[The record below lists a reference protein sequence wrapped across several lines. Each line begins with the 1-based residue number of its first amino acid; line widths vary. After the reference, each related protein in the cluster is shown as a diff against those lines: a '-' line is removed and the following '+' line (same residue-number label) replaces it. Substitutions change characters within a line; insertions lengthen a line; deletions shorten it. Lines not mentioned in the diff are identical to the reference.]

1 LPHSGIVAKKLLT
14 QTQAETAKKRAESF
28 LRNVLQ
34 DDDRAD
40 EVESQ
45 TLDEWAEDTGRT
57 ITDERKNPTMATTK
71 TELQGT
77 IDQINDLVA
86 SALDPINSREDVVEK
101 LQQIDDLLNGET
113 DESDLDDSD
122 EDIDE
127 D

>member
-1 LPHSGIVAKKLLT
+1 MAKKILT
-14 QTQAETAKKRAESF
+14 RTQAETAKKRAESF

-34 DDDRAD
+34 DDDRAG

-45 TLDEWAEDTGRT
+45 TVDEWAEDTGRT
-57 ITDERKNPTMATTK
+57 ITERKQNPTMATTK

-86 SALDPINSREDVVEK
+86 DALDPINSREDVVEK
-101 LQQIDDLLNGET
+101 LQQIDDLLNG
-113 DESDLDDSD
+113 DSDDDDLDDSD
-122 EDIDE
+122 SEDDDE

>member
-1 LPHSGIVAKKLLT
+1 VAKKILT
-14 QTQAETAKKRAESF
+14 RVQAETAKKRAETF

-40 EVESQ
+40 EVAGQSV
-45 TLDEWAEDTGRT
+45 DEWAEETGRT
-57 ITDERKNPTMATTK
+57 ITEERMTNPIMETK

-86 SALDPINSREDVVEK
+86 DALDPINTREDIVDK
-101 LQQIDDLLNGET
+101 LQQIDDLLNDDSDEDDSGE
-113 DESDLDDSD
+113 DLDDSD
-122 EDIDE
+122 DDIDV